1 MMDNLL
7 LKPISSLLGEHFFI
21 PHYQRGYRWTDQQVK
36 DLLNDID
43 SFNPKTI
50 QGTEDKTFYCLQP
63 IVVKEC
69 NEEIKTKNGLTN
81 KWYEVI
87 DGQQRL
93 TTIFLIIHYANEMW
107 VGKQKNPEFTI
118 KYETRQKSTAFLQG
132 LQIDD
137 SLAGIDKSNIDFY
150 HISKAYD
157 TINSWVVNY
166 KKHFNKEFD
175 NNEFQSKIKA
185 SAKVIWY
192 EVEEKTKSIELF
204 TRLNMGKIP
213 LTNAELIKALFLSSS
228 SFAGETH
235 DDIIRKKMEISQL
248 WDEIEQKLGD
258 HHFWSFATNLNQSSF
273 PTKIELIFD
282 MIANRKQGEPDPLFT
297 FLYFL
302 SQSKNT
308 AKPLWGLWLSIEQ
321 YYLTICEWYK
331 DKNLYHKVGYLIA
344 VGESIGNLIELSM
357 NEKKKDFEAVL
368 NKKIE
373 RSVNFALETLS
384 YENSGDHGKIERL
397 LLLFNVESIR
407 SNESISEYYP
417 FKSHKHTQWSL
428 EHIHAQNSE
437 SLDKTKKEPWF
448 KWLRYHKA
456 LIEELVAEENDKE
469 TYEGLKKL
477 LNEIVQFNN
486 DNLTWEKFNSL
497 SKTIIERF
505 SENESEHSNELHSI
519 SNLALLSQPDNAA
532 LNNAVFEVKRREI
545 IKMDKE
551 GKYIPLCTRRV
562 FFKYY
567 NDKPSSQ
574 QYYFWSKED
583 RDNYLKEIRNK
594 LKDYLP
600 KEQDQNN

>member
-1 MMDNLL
+1 MSDRII
-7 LKPISSLLGEHFFI
+7 LKSISSLLEKSFFI

-43 SFNPKTI
+43 SFVPRNI
-50 QGTEDKTFYCLQP
+50 QGTDEKTFYCLQP
-63 IVVKEC
+63 IVVKES
-69 NEEIKTKNGLTN
+69 NEKVKIESALSG

-107 VGKQKNPEFTI
+107 VGKQKNPEFNI
-118 KYETRQKSTAFLQG
+118 KYETRKKSTVFLES

-137 SLAGIDKSNIDFY
+137 SIEGIDKSNIDFY

-166 KKHFNKEFD
+166 KNNFNKEFD

-185 SAKVIWY
+185 NAKVIWY
-192 EVEEKTKSIELF
+192 EVEEKSNSIELF

-228 SFAGETH
+228 SFEGAIH
-235 DDIIRKKMEISQL
+235 DDVIRKKIEISQL

-258 HHFWSFATNLNQSSF
+258 HNFWSFATNLDQSGF
-273 PTKIELIFD
+273 PTKIELLFD
-282 MIANRKQGEPDPLFT
+282 MIANKKQGETDPLFT

-302 SQSKNT
+302 NQSKNT

-344 VGESIGNLIELSM
+344 VGENISNLIAQSM

-368 NKKIE
+368 NKKIQE
-373 RSVNFALETLS
+373 SVDFDLETLS
-384 YENSGDHGKIERL
+384 YERSVDQSKIAKL

-407 SNESISEYYP
+407 SNETISEYYP
-417 FKSHKHTQWSL
+417 FKLHKHEHTSL

-448 KWLRYHKA
+448 KWLHYHKA
-456 LIEELVAEENDKE
+456 LIEELASEEKNNE
-469 TYEGLKKL
+469 ALTKL
-477 LNEIVQFNN
+477 LNEVVEFDN

-497 SKTIIERF
+497 SKKIIDKF
-505 SENESEHSNELHSI
+505 SENEGEHSNELHSV

-545 IKMDKE
+545 IRMDKE

-574 QYYFWSKED
+574 HYYFWSKED
-583 RDNYLKEIRNK
+583 RFNYLKEIKSK
-594 LKDYLP
+594 LRDYLP
-600 KEQDQNN
+600 KEQDQKN